1 MKRLIA
7 SLVLALTLVAPS
19 IASAAQGLYLTPKF
33 MMTVQNTGTVER
45 SGWLAGHGLDN
56 YSQFTLGGAIAA
68 GYDFWFSHMIPIR
81 AELELALRGN
91 SETSDSGR
99 WGSSK
104 LTTNSTTLLANV
116 YYDFHNST
124 AFTPYVGAGIGLA
137 FNYLG
142 VDMHHYGVN
151 DAAWSGSSDDRSTNF
166 AWQVGAGV
174 AYSFNENM
182 AIDAGYRYLDLGY
195 TETKTNGTSVGIRP
209 YNHEVMVGL
218 RIGF

>member
-19 IASAAQGLYLTPKF
+19 IASAAQGFYLTPKF
-33 MMTVQNTGTVER
+33 MMTVQNTGTLER
-45 SGWLAGHGLDN
+45 SGNLAGYGLDN

-91 SETSDSGR
+91 SETSDSGP

-142 VDMHHYGVN
+142 VDVHDYATNMGY
-151 DAAWSGSSDDRSTNF
+151 SCDDRSTNF

-195 TETKTNGTSVGIRP
+195 TETKTRGYNVGIRP
-209 YNHEVMVGL
+209 YNHEVMLGL

>member
-19 IASAAQGLYLTPKF
+19 IASAAQGFYLAPKF

-124 AFTPYVGAGIGLA
+124 AFTPYVGAGVGLA

-142 VDMHHYGVN
+142 VDVHDNARNLGY
-151 DAAWSGSSDDRSTNF
+151 SCDDRSTNF

-195 TETKTNGTSVGIRP
+195 TETKSYGQSIGIRP
-209 YNHEVMVGL
+209 YNHEVMLGL

>member
-1 MKRLIA
+1 M
-7 SLVLALTLVAPS
+7 VLALTLIAPS
-19 IASAAQGLYLTPKF
+19 IASAAQGFYLAPKF

-45 SGWLAGHGLDN
+45 SGNLAGYGVDN
-56 YSQFTLGGAIAA
+56 HSQFTLGGAIAA

-91 SETSDSGR
+91 GENSENGR
-99 WGSSK
+99 YGDTK

-142 VDMHHYGVN
+142 VDVHDSALN
-151 DAAWSGSSDDRSTNF
+151 RGSSCDDRSTNF
-166 AWQVGAGV
+166 AWQVGGGV
-174 AYSFNENM
+174 AYSFNENI
-182 AIDAGYRYLDLGY
+182 AVDAGYRYLDLGY
-195 TETKTNGTSVGIRP
+195 TETKTNGYNVGIRP
-209 YNHEVMVGL
+209 YNHEVMLGL

>member
-7 SLVLALTLVAPS
+7 SLVLALTLIAPS
-19 IASAAQGLYLTPKF
+19 IASAAQGFYLTPKF

-45 SGWLAGHGLDN
+45 SSALTGYGVDN
-56 YSQFTLGGAIAA
+56 HSQFTLGGAIAA

-91 SETSDSGR
+91 GENSENGR
-99 WGSSK
+99 YGDTK
-104 LTTNSTTLLANV
+104 LTTNSTTLLANF

-124 AFTPYVGAGIGLA
+124 AFTPYVGAGLGLA

-142 VDMHHYGVN
+142 VDVHNNAKDMGY
-151 DAAWSGSSDDRSTNF
+151 SCDDRSTNF

-195 TETKTNGTSVGIRP
+195 TETKSYGQSIGIRP
-209 YNHEVMVGL
+209 YNHEVMLGL

>member
-7 SLVLALTLVAPS
+7 SMVLALTLIAPS
-19 IASAAQGLYLTPKF
+19 IASAAQGFYLAPKF

-45 SGWLAGHGLDN
+45 SGNLAGYGVDN
-56 YSQFTLGGAIAA
+56 HSQFTLGGAIAA

-91 SETSDSGR
+91 GENSENGR
-99 WGSSK
+99 YGDTK
-104 LTTNSTTLLANV
+104 LTTNSTTLLANF

-142 VDMHHYGVN
+142 VDVH
-151 DAAWSGSSDDRSTNF
+151 DSAWNRGYSCDDRSTNF

-174 AYSFNENM
+174 AYSFNENI
-182 AIDAGYRYLDLGY
+182 AVDAGYRYLDLGY
-195 TETKTNGTSVGIRP
+195 TETKTNGYNVGIRP
-209 YNHEVMVGL
+209 YNHEVMLGL

>member
-7 SLVLALTLVAPS
+7 SLVLALTIVAPS
-19 IASAAQGLYLTPKF
+19 IASAAQGFYLTPKF
-33 MMTVQNTGTVER
+33 MMTVQNTGTMER
-45 SGWLAGHGLDN
+45 SSELAGFGLDN

-91 SETSDSGR
+91 SENSEDGIY
-99 WGSSK
+99 GSTK

-137 FNYLG
+137 FNYMG
-142 VDMHHYGVN
+142 VDGYDYYSQEG
-151 DAAWSGSSDDRSTNF
+151 GSCDDRTTNF

-174 AYSFNENM
+174 AYSISENM

-195 TETKTNGTSVGIRP
+195 TEIKNNGQSIGIRP
-209 YNHEVMVGL
+209 YNHEVMLGL

>member
-1 MKRLIA
+1 M
-7 SLVLALTLVAPS
+7 VLALTLIAPS
-19 IASAAQGLYLTPKF
+19 IASAAQGFYLAPKF

-45 SGWLAGHGLDN
+45 SGNLAGYGVDN
-56 YSQFTLGGAIAA
+56 HSQFTLGGAIAA

-91 SETSDSGR
+91 GENSENGR
-99 WGSSK
+99 YGDTK
-104 LTTNSTTLLANV
+104 LTTNSTTLLANF

-142 VDMHHYGVN
+142 VDVHDYGY
-151 DAAWSGSSDDRSTNF
+151 DRGYSCDDRSTNF

-195 TETKTNGTSVGIRP
+195 TETKSAGTSVGIRP
-209 YNHEVMVGL
+209 YNHEVMLGL

>member
-19 IASAAQGLYLTPKF
+19 NASAAQGLYLTPKF

-45 SGWLAGHGLDN
+45 SSLLAGRGVDSH
-56 YSQFTLGGAIAA
+56 SQFTLGGAIAA

-91 SETSDSGR
+91 SENSEDGP
-99 WGSSK
+99 WGSTK

-124 AFTPYVGAGIGLA
+124 AFTPYVGAGVGLA

-142 VDMHHYGVN
+142 VDVHDNARNLGY
-151 DAAWSGSSDDRSTNF
+151 SCDDRSTNF

-174 AYSFNENM
+174 AYSINENM

-195 TETKTNGTSVGIRP
+195 TETKTSGTSVGIRP
-209 YNHEVMVGL
+209 YNHEVMLGL

>member
-19 IASAAQGLYLTPKF
+19 IASAAQGFYLAPKF

-45 SGWLAGHGLDN
+45 SSRLAGYGVDSH
-56 YSQFTLGGAIAA
+56 SQFTLGGAIAA

-91 SETSDSGR
+91 SENSEDGP
-99 WGSSK
+99 WGNTK

-142 VDMHHYGVN
+142 VDMHHYGN
-151 DAAWSGSSDDRSTNF
+151 PAWSGSSDDRSTNF

-174 AYSFNENM
+174 AYSFNDNI
-182 AIDAGYRYLDLGY
+182 AVDAGYRYLDLGY
-195 TETKTNGTSVGIRP
+195 TETKSSGNSVGIRP